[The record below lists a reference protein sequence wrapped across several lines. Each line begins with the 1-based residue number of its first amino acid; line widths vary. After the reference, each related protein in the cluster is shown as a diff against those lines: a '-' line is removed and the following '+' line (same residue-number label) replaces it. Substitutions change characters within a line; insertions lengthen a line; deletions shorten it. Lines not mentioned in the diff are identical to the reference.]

1 MTSHPVVLGIDL
13 ATSAARVLAIDAAD
27 GRLLGFVGGNLP
39 APVRSAA
46 DGSRQ
51 RPDYAAVVG
60 DLIGQ
65 TVRTLGERAGD
76 IAALTVTGTSGTV
89 VPCDSSGRPVDL
101 AVLYNDHSAVG
112 AAETLQQNG
121 FDCGRGSVPARMGML
136 RATTDARMLLHTP
149 DVVLAALAGRVLPAD
164 TSHALK
170 SGIDPVTGQW
180 PEQLLTAVG
189 IPPSMLPPLT
199 APGLVI
205 GEVSA
210 SVAAQ
215 LGLPTLV
222 LLVSGMTDGCTAQIA
237 CGAVHLGD
245 TVGVL
250 GTTLVL
256 KAVATDRIVSLD
268 GSIYSHYAPDGSWW
282 PGAASNVGA
291 AALAGSSDGRL
302 RIAELP
308 ALDAAAAEHGPSSML
323 RYPLVGTGERFPV
336 ADPTFRGWQIGEPDS
351 VADSYRSILEGV
363 AFVERHGLEQLA
375 ARGVQRR
382 RHLLTGGA
390 AKSTIWNRIRA
401 GVLGETVYAPPAGG
415 SGNGA
420 AALATSALL
429 GMPLRAVVDRWA
441 HHSEPVDP
449 DPAESEQLQSS
460 YRRWSEELARRT
472 DSCVVH
478 Q

>member
-1 MTSHPVVLGIDL
+1 MTSHPVVLGIDV

-46 DGSRQ
+46 GGSRQ
-51 RPDYAAVVG
+51 QPDYAAVVG

-65 TVRTLGERAGD
+65 TVRTLGVRAAD
-76 IAALTVTGTSGTV
+76 IAALSVTGTSGTM
-89 VPCDSSGRPVDL
+89 VPCDGAGRPVDL
-101 AVLYNDHSAVG
+101 AALYDDSSAIT
-112 AAETLQQNG
+112 AAEMLQQHG
-121 FDCGRGSVPARMGML
+121 FHSGRASVPARMGML
-136 RATTDARMLLHTP
+136 RAATKTNLLLYTP
-149 DVVLAALAGRVLPAD
+149 DVVLAALAGRVLPTD

-170 SGIDPVTGQW
+170 AGIDPVARQW
-180 PEQLLTAVG
+180 PKQLLAVVG
-189 IPPSMLPPLT
+189 VEPSMLPSMT
-199 APGLVI
+199 SPGVVI

-210 SVAAQ
+210 QVAAE
-215 LGLPTLV
+215 LGLPSGV

-256 KAVATDRIVSLD
+256 KAVATDRIVNPD

-282 PGAASNVGA
+282 PGAASNIGA
-291 AALAGSSDGRL
+291 GALAGTSDNRV
-302 RIAELP
+302 ATANLP
-308 ALDAAAAEHGPSSML
+308 ALDAAADAHGPSSVL

-336 ADPTFRGWQIGEPDS
+336 ADPHFRGWQVGEPDS
-351 VADSYRSILEGV
+351 TADSYRSILEGV

-375 ARGVQRR
+375 ALGVQRR
-382 RHLLTGGA
+382 RHLLAGGA
-390 AKSTIWNRIRA
+390 TKSTVWNRIRA
-401 GVLGETVYAPPAGG
+401 GVLGETVYVPPAGG

-420 AALATSALL
+420 AALAASALL
-429 GMPLRAVVDRWA
+429 GNPLAAVVDSWA
-441 HHSEPVDP
+441 RGAVSIDP

-460 YRRWSEELARRT
+460 YRRWCEELSRRT
-472 DSCVVH
+472 ESSVIH